1 MVKGT
6 KNFGRTKKGT
16 NIHLCRQKRSCDE
29 QQPQPLPQQTPSTAG
44 LVDKDTDSP
53 SHDELNESDHEIVG
67 DTDDY
72 FILMNFSI
80 LKAVIDEVVKSSIC
94 TEQSLNR

>member
-1 MVKGT
+1 MV
-6 KNFGRTKKGT
+6 
-16 NIHLCRQKRSCDE
+16 
-29 QQPQPLPQQTPSTAG
+29 
-44 LVDKDTDSP
+44 
-53 SHDELNESDHEIVG
+53 NESDHEIVG